1 MRLRPLTKFFR
12 RDELVCLLKN
22 VFSNSEIEDI
32 KDIIIRN

>member
-1 MRLRPLTKFFR
+1 MRPLTKFFR
-12 RDELVCLLKN
+12 RDEMSMLAKKY